1 MTTLELITRKPKAPG
16 RRPPLLFVHGAFV
29 AAWCWDEY
37 FLPWFAAAGYDAHAV
52 SVRGHGGSAPRGPL
66 DAAGLDDY
74 VADTIAAVERIGAR
88 PVLIGH
94 SMGAIV
100 VQRAARRCEA
110 RGLVLMAPVPP
121 HGLSGTLFSLATRDP
136 PLLLALNALQL
147 GNGVHS
153 AALARARDYLFS
165 QTVTEADARRFL
177 LRMQPESQRAL
188 ADLAWPQHYWIGAS
202 RGLPAIVVGAE
213 RDAFFPGAMIEEAAQ
228 FHGVAARMFPGM
240 AHAMMLEPEWLAV
253 AAEISGWLEAQ
264 QWDGA

>member
-1 MTTLELITRKPKAPG
+1 VTTLELITRKPDAPG
-16 RRPPLLFVHGAFV
+16 RRPALLFVHGAFV

-52 SVRGHGGSAPRGPL
+52 SLRGHGGSASHGPI
-66 DAAGLDDY
+66 DAASLDDY

-100 VQRAARRCEA
+100 VQRAARRCGA
-110 RGLVLMAPVPP
+110 QGLVLMAPVPP

-136 PLLLALNALQL
+136 PLFFALSALHR
-147 GNGVHS
+147 GNGDRS
-153 AALARARDYLFS
+153 GALARARDYLFS
-165 QTVTEADARRFL
+165 QTVTEADVRRFL
-177 LRMQPESQRAL
+177 PRMQPESQRAL
-188 ADLAWPQHYWIGAS
+188 ADLAWPQHYWISPS
-202 RGLPAIVVGAE
+202 RGLPALVIGAE

-228 FHGVAARMFPGM
+228 FHGVAARMFRGM
-240 AHAMMLEPEWLAV
+240 AHAMMLEPQWLAV

-264 QWDGA
+264 RWDGV